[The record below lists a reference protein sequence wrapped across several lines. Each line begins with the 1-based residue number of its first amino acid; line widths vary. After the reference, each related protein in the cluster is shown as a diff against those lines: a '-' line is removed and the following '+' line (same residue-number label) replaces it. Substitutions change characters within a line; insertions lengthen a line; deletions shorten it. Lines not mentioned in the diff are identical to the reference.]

1 MGALVIKCP
10 ITGHEFSTGIQIE
23 EDSLERLPEIMAKSR
38 CPHCGG
44 DHVWWTRE
52 SHLMPDFGAN
62 RVAQDSQD

>member
-1 MGALVIKCP
+1 MGALMIKCP